1 MLTLDEMGFNSLFDP
16 HARNPNERLRP
27 VRILLASREVSD
39 EIMKASHLLRRAIPL
54 YTPSIRSDEERLTS
68 VQLGDRFSIPKSS
81 VRPVANA
88 LKLGAAPKMP
98 EPPRVLTHTAANF
111 HRGMKTTADS
121 VGILLVDGF
130 HYLALFAIGATTVW
144 SAFAAFFSMLGK
156 GRAELADILLLFI
169 YLEIG
174 AMVGIYFKTTKL
186 PVRYLIYIA
195 MTALGRVLI
204 EIGGAEHK
212 TGKDLLI
219 VAGAILVLSLAVLML
234 RFASHKDDPSD
245 KPSL

>member
-1 MLTLDEMGFNSLFDP
+1 
-16 HARNPNERLRP
+16 
-27 VRILLASREVSD
+27 
-39 EIMKASHLLRRAIPL
+39 
-54 YTPSIRSDEERLTS
+54 
-68 VQLGDRFSIPKSS
+68 
-81 VRPVANA
+81 
-88 LKLGAAPKMP
+88 MP
-98 EPPRVLTHTAANF
+98 ESQKGLIRTAADL
-111 HRGMKTTADS
+111 HRGMKAAADA

-144 SAFAAFFSMLGK
+144 SALAAFFTMFAK

-174 AMVGIYFKTTKL
+174 ATVGIYFKTTKL

-195 MTALGRVLI
+195 ITALGRVLI

-212 TGKDLLI
+212 TGQDLLI
-219 VAGAILVLSLAVLML
+219 VAGAILVLSFAVLVL

-245 KPSL
+245 TPSLGRHPDQHVDPHEPSKDDPTPRI